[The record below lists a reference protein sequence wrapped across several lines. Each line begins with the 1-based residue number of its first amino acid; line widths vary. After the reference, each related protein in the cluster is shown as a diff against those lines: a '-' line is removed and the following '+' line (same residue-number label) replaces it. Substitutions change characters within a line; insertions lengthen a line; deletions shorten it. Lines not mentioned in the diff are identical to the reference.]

1 MGDNTET
8 TLAGN
13 DAAMDTSVDKGKGK
27 AVERVPDDVEMEAD
41 DSSEDEDDL
50 VSSLLYTTVD
60 EDEEGGNDNL
70 EPISTDNILPSGR
83 RTRGKE
89 VNYAELAAKEK
100 ETGDVAMDDDD
111 DEDFKAPVDDDM
123 EH

>member
-13 DAAMDTSVDKGKGK
+13 DAAMDTYVDKGKGK

-50 VSSLLYTTVD
+50 EDAVD

-89 VNYAELAAKEK
+89 VNYAELAAQEK

-111 DEDFKAPVDDDM
+111 DEDFKAALDDDM

>member
-1 MGDNTET
+1 MGDHTET
-8 TLAGN
+8 TLPG
-13 DAAMDTSVDKGKGK
+13 DDVSMDTSVDKGKGK
-27 AVERVPDDVEMEAD
+27 AVERVPDDVEMEGE

-50 VSSLLYTTVD
+50 EDAVD

-100 ETGDVAMDDDD
+100 EAGEAAMDDDD
-111 DEDFKAPVDDDM
+111 DEDFKAPIDDEM